1 MTFFFSFTNPTSYIS
16 GTPWFGT
23 IWFSL
28 SNNGFCVV
36 FGRLP
41 INSLVFVE
49 FHKPKQHIKENGLQD
64 YRNKCARIHT
74 SEMHRTIGDFNGMA
88 YFPTKEASKREKKL

>member
-49 FHKPKQHIKENGLQD
+49 FHKPKQHIRENGLQD

-74 SEMHRTIGDFNGMA
+74 SEMHRTIGDLNGMT
-88 YFPTKEASKREKKL
+88 YFPTKEASKREKKI